1 MKNRLGMEI
10 INESLFIIHI
20 VTDDDGSL
28 KIKQLEH
35 FRDSQVYLELKKSMG
50 EAIAAAQ
57 ANK

>member
-1 MKNRLGMEI
+1 MKNRLGMDTVH
-10 INESLFIIHI
+10 ESIFIVHI

-28 KIKQLEH
+28 KIKQLED
-35 FRDSQVYLELKKSMG
+35 FRDSKVYVELRKSMG

>member
-1 MKNRLGMEI
+1 MDMVH
-10 INESLFIIHI
+10 ESLFIVTI

-28 KIKQLEH
+28 KIKQLEDFH
-35 FRDSQVYLELKKSMG
+35 DSKVYVELSKSMG